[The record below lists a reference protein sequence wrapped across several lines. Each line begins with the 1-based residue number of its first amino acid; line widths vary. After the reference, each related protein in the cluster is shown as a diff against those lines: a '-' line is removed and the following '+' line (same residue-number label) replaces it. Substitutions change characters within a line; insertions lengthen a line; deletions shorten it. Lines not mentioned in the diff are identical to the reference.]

1 MEYWL
6 LGNGYWVLVIIGNQR
21 KFHIIGF
28 FFDQT
33 GSFLPAAGLIPNP
46 DEAGILISNTSSL
59 EFDSLEV

>member
-1 MEYWL
+1 MTW
-6 LGNGYWVLVIIGNQR
+6 NIGYWVLGTGIIGNQR
-21 KFHIIGF
+21 NFHIIGF

-33 GSFLPAAGLIPNP
+33 GRFLPAAGLIPNP